1 MKQKY
6 ANILFGLL
14 FLIGFGILLYPTI
27 ADQWNTYRQSLLISS
42 YNTKVA
48 EANDDTLE
56 EAWQAAYDYN
66 EELGKTN
73 VYSDAFDDEDDL
85 EDSKYWSV
93 LNLNNDGV
101 MGYITIPKIDIEI
114 PIYHGTSSEVLENG
128 AGHLSGSQLP
138 IGGLGNHSVIAAHRG
153 LPTSKLF
160 TDLDELEIGDV
171 FYITILDETLAYEV
185 DQIDTFDKND
195 SESISEALSSV
206 EGEDYVTLF
215 TCTPYGVNTHRLLV
229 RGTRIE
235 YVEED
240 IEENAIVDSIKKYY
254 MFYLIIGL
262 VITFIVI
269 MIIRW
274 KVKRSE

>member
-14 FLIGFGILLYPTI
+14 FLIGFGILVYPTV

-42 YNTKVA
+42 YESIVS

-56 EAWQAAYDYN
+56 KAWNEAYDYN
-66 EELGKTN
+66 EAMGSSN
-73 VYSDAFDDEDDL
+73 VYNDAFDDEEDL
-85 EDSKYWSV
+85 EDSTYWHV

-138 IGGLGNHSVIAAHRG
+138 IGGSGNHSVIAAHRG

-171 FYITILDETLAYEV
+171 FYLTILNETLAYEV
-185 DQIDTFDKND
+185 DQILTFDKDD
-195 SESISEALSSV
+195 SEGISEALSSV

-229 RGTRIE
+229 RGSRVD

-240 IEENAIVDSIKKYY
+240 IKENTVVDSIKKYY

-262 VITFIVI
+262 VVTFVVI
-269 MIIRW
+269 MIIRR
-274 KVKRSE
+274 KIRRGE